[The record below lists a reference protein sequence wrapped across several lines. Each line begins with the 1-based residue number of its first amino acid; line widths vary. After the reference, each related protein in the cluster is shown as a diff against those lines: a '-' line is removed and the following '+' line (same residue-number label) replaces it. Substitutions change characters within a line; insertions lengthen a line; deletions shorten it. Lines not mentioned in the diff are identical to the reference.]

1 MPQADHPPIK
11 SFARRAGR
19 VTAGQ
24 QQALEKLWGQY
35 VLDPNTPLSVE
46 TIFEQ
51 QAPLTVEIGFGDGE
65 SLAKMAQA
73 SPDRNFIGIEV
84 HKAGVGHLML
94 KLKEDE
100 IPNVRIY
107 CGDAI
112 EIVETLIPDH
122 SVDTINLFFAD
133 PWPKKKHHKRRIVRN
148 SFIDLIVKK
157 LRESGTFHAAT
168 DWEDYAEQM
177 MEVLSAD
184 SRIENCAGK
193 NNFIERPDNRPET
206 KFEQR
211 GIRLGHSIRDLLF
224 KRV

>member
-1 MPQADHPPIK
+1 MSQSEHPPIK

-24 QQALEKLWGQY
+24 QQALEMLWGQY
-35 VLDPNTPLSVE
+35 VLDPNSPLSVE

-51 QAPLTVEIGFGDGE
+51 AAPLTVEIGFGDGE

-112 EIVETLIPDH
+112 EILETLIPDQ
-122 SVDTINLFFAD
+122 SIDTINLFFAD

-157 LRESGTFHAAT
+157 LREDGKFHAAT

-184 SRIENCAGK
+184 PRVENCAGK
-193 NNFIERPDNRPET
+193 NNFIERPENRPET
-206 KFEQR
+206 KFERR